1 MEYNGRTHFI
11 IQTSS
16 IGPVLSIC
24 KVYTEHI
31 MEFFVMRNEINKI
44 LEFVF
49 YVKTDVSPLSTCMS
63 KICKQEL

>member
-16 IGPVLSIC
+16 IGPVLSIS

-44 LEFVF
+44 L
-49 YVKTDVSPLSTCMS
+49 LSFWISFMNLQWRT
-63 KICKQEL
+63 QEILPIRG

>member
-24 KVYTEHI
+24 KVYTKHI

-44 LEFVF
+44 L
-49 YVKTDVSPLSTCMS
+49 LSFWISFMNLQWQT
-63 KICKQEL
+63 QEILPIRG

>member
-1 MEYNGRTHFI
+1 MENNGRTHFI

-44 LEFVF
+44 L
-49 YVKTDVSPLSTCMS
+49 LSFWISFMNLQWRTQ
-63 KICKQEL
+63 KILPIRG

>member
-24 KVYTEHI
+24 KVYTEYI
-31 MEFFVMRNEINKI
+31 MEFFVLRNEINKI
-44 LEFVF
+44 L
-49 YVKTDVSPLSTCMS
+49 LSFWISFMNLQWRT
-63 KICKQEL
+63 QEILPIRG

>member
-31 MEFFVMRNEINKI
+31 MEFFVMRNEINI
-44 LEFVF
+44 TFVLDFIHEFAMADTGNIADTGVI
-49 YVKTDVSPLSTCMS
+49 KS
-63 KICKQEL
+63 

>member
-1 MEYNGRTHFI
+1 MGGPILI

-44 LEFVF
+44 L
-49 YVKTDVSPLSTCMS
+49 LSFWISFMNLQWRT
-63 KICKQEL
+63 QEILPIRG

>member
-16 IGPVLSIC
+16 IGPVLSIF

-44 LEFVF
+44 L
-49 YVKTDVSPLSTCMS
+49 LSFWISFMNLQWRT
-63 KICKQEL
+63 QEILPILG